1 MAFTRT
7 HNGKIILTAFI
18 GIQIPILALLYYLWL
33 SKAVFGENITLISNF
48 DINLTLIVILLI
60 DVLGTTIFLYILN
73 YLLTPIAFETK
84 IIEQYLHKNQ
94 LNLSHLPQNYQAD
107 INTLIAD
114 KNGTSSKLQDIIYYL
129 VYYDSLT
136 GLPNRNLFQ
145 NFVEQA
151 IYQTQAEQKLALIL
165 IDLDSLKSIDSTL
178 GRQVG
183 DLLLTKVAQRLSTYL
198 ATGDILARFG
208 ENELA
213 ILRTGITNSDCLVA
227 LSNRILC
234 SLSQPFSLYES
245 EVHCDAK
252 LGITIYP
259 FDGVTVE
266 QLLQNADMAIYQ
278 TKQQKLNTY
287 QFFSPSISNQLKRT
301 LDIKENLRYALV
313 NQEFSLYYQPR
324 IHIATGCIAGVEAL
338 LRWHSPQ
345 LGWVSPDEFITIA
358 EETNL
363 IIPIGTWILQE
374 ACRQNKLWQEANLEP
389 YKVSVNLSAC
399 QFKQENLVEIIDTI
413 LTNTGLSTDYLELE
427 ITESILFEDI
437 EQAILTLTKLRR
449 KGVSI
454 ALDDFGTGYSSLS
467 YLNRLPVDTL
477 KIDRSFVTNI
487 VSNSDDAAISKAI
500 LALAQSLELNVTAEG
515 VETRAQLKYLHEQG
529 CNEAQGYYFSRP
541 LPGEDL
547 QDLLENLENLTLV
560 V

>member
-1 MAFTRT
+1 MAFIRT